1 MKPKILLL
9 NDDGISAPGLRHLFE
24 SVREFADVYVV
35 APVIEKSG
43 AGLSMTL
50 KKPLIIQKVE
60 WEGHPNA
67 YSITGTP
74 ADCVK
79 LAMNTILETPP
90 DLIISG
96 INRGSNAGRNVL
108 YSGTIGGVI
117 EGVYRNGIPGIAFSA
132 HDYEEPNFEA
142 FGKYILP
149 IIQYFMEH
157 PPSSGTLINVNF
169 PSLGTDGVKGIKMA
183 RQGRGFWT
191 DNPDMRKHPAGEHY
205 FWLGG
210 KWRHFDEYPDSD
222 VHLLNQ
228 GYVTV
233 VPIHVDE
240 LTDHNHLEQHRDAFE
255 ERFRVL
261 E

>member
-9 NDDGISAPGLRHLFE
+9 NDDGISAPGLRHLFDP
-24 SVREFADVYVV
+24 VKDFAEIYVV

-50 KKPLIIQKVE
+50 KKPLIIQKAT
-60 WEGHPNA
+60 WEGHPEA
-67 YSITGTP
+67 YSVTGTP

-79 LAMNTILETPP
+79 LAMSSILDTPP

-117 EGVYRNGIPGIAFSA
+117 EGIYRNIPGIAFSS
-132 HDYEEPNFEA
+132 HDYDEPNFTA
-142 FGKYILP
+142 FEKYILP

-157 PPSSGTLINVNF
+157 PPSPGTLINVNF
-169 PSLGTDGVKGIKMA
+169 PSLTTGPVKGLKMA

-191 DNPDMRKHPAGEHY
+191 DNPDKRQHPAGDHY

-210 KWRHFDEYPDSD
+210 KWRHFDEKDDSD
-222 VHLLNQ
+222 VQLLNQ
-228 GYVTV
+228 GYITV

-240 LTDHNHLEQHRDAFE
+240 LTDHDHLENHRTTFE
-255 ERFRVL
+255 ERFKSL
-261 E
+261 